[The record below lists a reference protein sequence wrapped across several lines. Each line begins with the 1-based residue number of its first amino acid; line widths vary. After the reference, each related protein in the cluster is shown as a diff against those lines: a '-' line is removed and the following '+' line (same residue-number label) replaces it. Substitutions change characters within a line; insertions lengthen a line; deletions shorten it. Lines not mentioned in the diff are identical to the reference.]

1 MAAPALVVTGASG
14 LIGTAL
20 GQVEAITPLRRGL
33 GGPLGWDPLGGQVED
48 DGRPIGAVV
57 HLAGENLA
65 DARWTEARKQSMR
78 DSRVLGTRTLARWLA
93 GRKQRPEVLVCASA
107 IGLYGDRGDEL
118 LDEDAA
124 PGTGFLADLVR
135 DWEQEAR
142 AVEAAGVRLVLL
154 RLGVVLSR
162 EGGAL
167 GKMRLPFSLGAG
179 GPIGSGRQWFPWVHL
194 DDAVGAFL
202 WAIRTPGARGAYNL
216 VAPGVVRQG
225 DFARAL
231 GRAMRRPA
239 VLPTPAFALKVAFG
253 EMATEALLPSTRVV
267 PRRLL
272 SEGYA
277 FRFPELDPA
286 LRSVV

>member
-1 MAAPALVVTGASG
+1 MAAALVVTGASG
-14 LIGTAL
+14 LIGAAL
-20 GQVEAITPLRRGL
+20 AQVEQLTPLRRGAS
-33 GGPLGWDPLGGQVED
+33 GPMSWDPTGGRVED
-48 DGRPIGAVV
+48 DGRAIGAVV

-65 DARWTEARKQSMR
+65 DARWNEARKRSMR
-78 DSRVLGTRTLARWLA
+78 DSRVLGTRTVASWLA
-93 GRKQRPEVLVCASA
+93 SRKQRPEVLVCASA

-135 DWEQEAR
+135 DWEAEAR

-179 GPIGSGRQWFPWVHL
+179 GPIGSGRQWFPWLHL
-194 DDAVGAFL
+194 DDAVS
-202 WAIRTPGARGAYNL
+202 AIRWAVRTPTVRGAYNL

-239 VLPTPAFALKVAFG
+239 LLPTPAFALKVAFG
-253 EMATEALLPSTRVV
+253 EMAEEALLSSARVV

-272 SEGYA
+272 AEGFA
-277 FRFPELDPA
+277 FQHPELDPA
-286 LRSVV
+286 LRTLV